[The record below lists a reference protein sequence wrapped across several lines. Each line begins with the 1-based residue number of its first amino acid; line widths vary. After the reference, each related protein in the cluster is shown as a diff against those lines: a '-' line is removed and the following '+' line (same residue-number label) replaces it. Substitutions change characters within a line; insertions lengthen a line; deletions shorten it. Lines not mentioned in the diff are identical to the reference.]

1 MKRILLACMLASGTL
16 SAQKRLAHCHA
27 RDVTLRELDAG
38 VANGGQLHYSFIL
51 TNHGN
56 SACSVSG
63 YPSATAFDAGGKLV
77 PGVSFAQAPAIIA
90 GPQHQRRRAI
100 ELKPGGHAWFQMV
113 GNDGMGAEDLAPC
126 RIVTRIR
133 ITLPGDRH
141 PYPKF
146 FGFSTCLGFNIP
158 SISFLAPGVP
168 E

>member
-63 YPSATAFDAGGKLV
+63 YPSATAFDAGESSSPESPSHRRQLLL
-77 PGVSFAQAPAIIA
+77 PALNIS
-90 GPQHQRRRAI
+90 
-100 ELKPGGHAWFQMV
+100 GGARL
-113 GNDGMGAEDLAPC
+113 N
-126 RIVTRIR
+126 
-133 ITLPGDRH
+133 
-141 PYPKF
+141 
-146 FGFSTCLGFNIP
+146 
-158 SISFLAPGVP
+158 
-168 E
+168 